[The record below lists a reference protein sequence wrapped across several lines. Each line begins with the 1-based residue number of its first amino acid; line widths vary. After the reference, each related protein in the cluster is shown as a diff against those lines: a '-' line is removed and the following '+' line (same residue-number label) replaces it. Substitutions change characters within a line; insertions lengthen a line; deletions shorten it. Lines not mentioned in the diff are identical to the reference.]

1 MNKFRGAFVAI
12 VTPFIDGKLDEQ
24 GLKDLIEFQIAG
36 GTHGIVPCGTT
47 GESATMSHAEHR
59 RVVELTVKT
68 VAGRVPVLAGTG
80 SNSTSESIELTR
92 AAKDAGADGA
102 LMITPYYN
110 KPSQE
115 GLYQHFKAVAE
126 AVDIPIILY
135 NVPSRTAVNML
146 PETVARCAQIA
157 NIVGI
162 KEATADLN
170 QISQVIR
177 LCPKDFAVMSGD
189 DFTSMPTVMIGG
201 TGVISVTSNVAP
213 KDMSAMMNAA
223 LSGDIAKAKELHYKL
238 LPLMQAMFI
247 DTNPVPAK
255 MTLTMMGKIKSGLP
269 RLPLYK
275 MNEATEEKLKKI
287 ITVGLVHHPGGGK
300 GRASGEVV
308 PIVGPVAEL
317 KPLPCSGKIHGVL
330 THDIAGPDGLDADL
344 FFHRVRRLSRSGN
357 RPLLRPDCGV
367 RLPQPFPPI

>member
-1 MNKFRGAFVAI
+1 MSKFRGAFVAI

-24 GLKDLIEFQIAG
+24 GLQDLIEFQIAG

-47 GESATMSHAEHR
+47 GESATMSHAEHH
-59 RVVELTVKT
+59 RVVELTIKT

-92 AAKDAGADGA
+92 AAKEAGADGA

-146 PETVARCAQIA
+146 PETVARCAAIP
-157 NIVGI
+157 NIVGV

-213 KDMSAMMNAA
+213 KDMAAMMDAA
-223 LSGDIAKAKELHYKL
+223 LAGDIATAQELHYKL

-255 MTLTMMGKIKSGLP
+255 TALAMMGKIKSGLP

-275 MNEATEEKLKKI
+275 MNEANEEKLKK
-287 ITVGLVHHPGGGK
+287 VLAGYGLV
-300 GRASGEVV
+300 
-308 PIVGPVAEL
+308 
-317 KPLPCSGKIHGVL
+317 
-330 THDIAGPDGLDADL
+330 
-344 FFHRVRRLSRSGN
+344 
-357 RPLLRPDCGV
+357 
-367 RLPQPFPPI
+367 

>member
-12 VTPFIDGKLDEQ
+12 VTPFIDGRLDEQ
-24 GLKDLIEFQIAG
+24 GLKDLIEFQIVG

-47 GESATMSHAEHR
+47 GESATMSHAEHH
-59 RVVELTVKT
+59 RVVELTIKT

-80 SNSTSESIELTR
+80 SNSTSESIELTQV
-92 AAKDAGADGA
+92 AKEAGADGA

-157 NIVGI
+157 NIVGV

-177 LCPKDFAVMSGD
+177 LCPKGFAVMSGD

-213 KDMSAMMNAA
+213 RDMAAMMDAA
-223 LSGDIAKAKELHYKL
+223 LAGDIAKAQELHYKL

-255 MTLTMMGKIKSGLP
+255 TSLAMMGKIKSGLP

-275 MNEATEEKLKKI
+275 MNEANEEKLKK
-287 ITVGLVHHPGGGK
+287 VLAAYGLV
-300 GRASGEVV
+300 
-308 PIVGPVAEL
+308 
-317 KPLPCSGKIHGVL
+317 
-330 THDIAGPDGLDADL
+330 
-344 FFHRVRRLSRSGN
+344 
-357 RPLLRPDCGV
+357 
-367 RLPQPFPPI
+367 

>member
-1 MNKFRGAFVAI
+1 MSKFRGAFVAI

-24 GLKDLIEFQIAG
+24 GLQDLIEFQIAG

-92 AAKDAGADGA
+92 AAKEAGADGA

-157 NIVGI
+157 NIVGV

-177 LCPKDFAVMSGD
+177 LCPKGFAVMSGD

-213 KDMSAMMNAA
+213 KDMATMMDAA
-223 LSGDIAKAKELHYKL
+223 LAGNIARAQELHYKL

-255 MTLTMMGKIKSGLP
+255 TALAMMGKIKSGLP

-275 MNEATEEKLKKI
+275 MNEANEDKLKKV
-287 ITVGLVHHPGGGK
+287 ITAYGL
-300 GRASGEVV
+300 
-308 PIVGPVAEL
+308 I
-317 KPLPCSGKIHGVL
+317 
-330 THDIAGPDGLDADL
+330 
-344 FFHRVRRLSRSGN
+344 
-357 RPLLRPDCGV
+357 
-367 RLPQPFPPI
+367 

>member
-92 AAKDAGADGA
+92 AAKEAGADGA

-115 GLYQHFKAVAE
+115 GLFQHFKAVAE

-157 NIVGI
+157 NIVGV

-177 LCPKDFAVMSGD
+177 LCPKGFAVMSGD

-213 KDMSAMMNAA
+213 KDMAAMMDAA
-223 LSGDIAKAKELHYKL
+223 LAGDIAKAQELHYKL

-255 MTLTMMGKIKSGLP
+255 TALMMMGKIKSGLP

-275 MNEATEEKLKKI
+275 MNEANEDKLKKI
-287 ITVGLVHHPGGGK
+287 ITAYGLV
-300 GRASGEVV
+300 
-308 PIVGPVAEL
+308 
-317 KPLPCSGKIHGVL
+317 
-330 THDIAGPDGLDADL
+330 
-344 FFHRVRRLSRSGN
+344 
-357 RPLLRPDCGV
+357 
-367 RLPQPFPPI
+367 

>member
-1 MNKFRGAFVAI
+1 MSKFRGAFVAI
-12 VTPFIDGKLDEQ
+12 VTPFIDGRLDEQ
-24 GLKDLIEFQIAG
+24 GLKDLIEFQIAN

-80 SNSTSESIELTR
+80 SNSTAESIELTR

-146 PETVARCAQIA
+146 PETVARCARIA
-157 NIVGI
+157 NIVGV

-177 LCPKDFAVMSGD
+177 LCPKEFAVMSGD

-201 TGVISVTSNVAP
+201 TGVISVTANVAP
-213 KDMSAMMNAA
+213 RDMAAMMDAA
-223 LSGDIAKAKELHYKL
+223 LAGDIARAQELHYKL

-255 MTLTMMGKIKSGLP
+255 TALAMMGKITSGLP

-275 MNEATEEKLKKI
+275 MNEANEDKLKKVI
-287 ITVGLVHHPGGGK
+287 SAYGLV
-300 GRASGEVV
+300 
-308 PIVGPVAEL
+308 
-317 KPLPCSGKIHGVL
+317 
-330 THDIAGPDGLDADL
+330 
-344 FFHRVRRLSRSGN
+344 
-357 RPLLRPDCGV
+357 
-367 RLPQPFPPI
+367 

>member
-12 VTPFIDGKLDEQ
+12 VTPFIDGRLDEQ
-24 GLKDLIEFQIAG
+24 GLQDLIEFQIAG

-92 AAKDAGADGA
+92 AAKEAGADGA
-102 LMITPYYN
+102 LLITPYYN

-115 GLYQHFKAVAE
+115 GLFQHFKAVAE

-157 NIVGI
+157 NIVGV

-177 LCPKDFAVMSGD
+177 LCPKGFAVMSGD

-213 KDMSAMMNAA
+213 KDMSAMMDAA
-223 LSGDIAKAKELHYKL
+223 LAGDIAKAQELHYKL

-255 MTLTMMGKIKSGLP
+255 TALMMMGKIKSGLP

-275 MNEATEEKLKKI
+275 MNEGNEEKLKKV
-287 ITVGLVHHPGGGK
+287 ITAYGLV
-300 GRASGEVV
+300 
-308 PIVGPVAEL
+308 
-317 KPLPCSGKIHGVL
+317 
-330 THDIAGPDGLDADL
+330 
-344 FFHRVRRLSRSGN
+344 
-357 RPLLRPDCGV
+357 
-367 RLPQPFPPI
+367 

>member
-1 MNKFRGAFVAI
+1 
-12 VTPFIDGKLDEQ
+12 
-24 GLKDLIEFQIAG
+24 
-36 GTHGIVPCGTT
+36 
-47 GESATMSHAEHR
+47 
-59 RVVELTVKT
+59 
-68 VAGRVPVLAGTG
+68 
-80 SNSTSESIELTR
+80 
-92 AAKDAGADGA
+92 
-102 LMITPYYN
+102 
-110 KPSQE
+110 
-115 GLYQHFKAVAE
+115 
-126 AVDIPIILY
+126 
-135 NVPSRTAVNML
+135 PSRTAVNML

-287 ITVGLVHHPGGGK
+287 ITAYGLV
-300 GRASGEVV
+300 
-308 PIVGPVAEL
+308 
-317 KPLPCSGKIHGVL
+317 
-330 THDIAGPDGLDADL
+330 
-344 FFHRVRRLSRSGN
+344 
-357 RPLLRPDCGV
+357 
-367 RLPQPFPPI
+367 